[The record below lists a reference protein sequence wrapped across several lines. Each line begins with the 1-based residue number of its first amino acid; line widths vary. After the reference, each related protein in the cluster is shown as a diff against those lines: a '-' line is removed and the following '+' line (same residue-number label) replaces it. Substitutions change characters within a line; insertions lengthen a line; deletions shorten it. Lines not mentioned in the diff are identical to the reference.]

1 MTQNIYDDE
10 TFFAGDSRL
19 PRSVDGL
26 AKALVAAHPQ
36 WADDRQRPLSCWLP
50 RNETKSNN

>member
-10 TFFAGDSRL
+10 TFFAGYSRL

-26 AKALVAAHPQ
+26 AKAQVAAHPQ
-36 WADDRQRPLSCWLP
+36 WADDRQRPPFLLAAAQ
-50 RNETKSNN
+50 RNKK